1 MATAPK
7 TVKPTATPAAA
18 PVAAAVV
25 APVAEAVKQIEEA
38 VAVHKETIE
47 SVVKASADVA
57 SQSVD
62 KAVSITKDHVDAAAK
77 AHSAA
82 FQGYEDILSFSKD
95 NLDAL
100 VKSSSI
106 LARGLQDLSK
116 SIVSL
121 TQAQIDESV
130 AASKALASAKTL
142 KEVIDL
148 SSSLAKTNFDKL
160 VAESTKLQQLTTK
173 LAEEATAPI
182 NSRVEAAVARVSKTA
197 A

>member
-47 SVVKASADVA
+47 SV
-57 SQSVD
+57 D

-95 NLDAL
+95 NIDAL

>member
-7 TVKPTATPAAA
+7 TVKPTATPAAD
-18 PVAAAVV
+18 
-25 APVAEAVKQIEEA
+25 AVKQIEEA

-47 SVVKASADVA
+47 SVVKAGADAA

-62 KAVSITKDHVDAAAK
+62 KAVSLTKEHVDAAAK

-95 NLDAL
+95 NIDAL
-100 VKSSSI
+100 VKSSTI

-130 AASKALASAKTL
+130 AASKALATAKTL

-160 VAESTKLQQLTTK
+160 VSESTKLQQLTTK
-173 LAEEATAPI
+173 LAEEASAPI
-182 NSRVEAAVARVSKTA
+182 NSRVEAAVARVTKTA

>member
-1 MATAPK
+1 MTTAK
-7 TVKPTATPAAA
+7 TAKPTPTPAAD
-18 PVAAAVV
+18 
-25 APVAEAVKQIEEA
+25 AVKQIEEV

-47 SVVKASADVA
+47 SVVKAGADVA
-57 SQSVD
+57 SKGVD
-62 KAVSITKDHVDAAAK
+62 KAVSLTKEHVDAAAK

-95 NLDAL
+95 NIDAL

-116 SIVSL
+116 SLVTL

-142 KEVIDL
+142 REVIDL
-148 SSSLAKTNFDKL
+148 SSSLTKTNFDKL
-160 VAESTKLQQLTTK
+160 VAEGTKLQQLTAK
-173 LAEEATAPI
+173 LAEEAAAPI
-182 NSRVEAAVARVSKTA
+182 ASRVEATVARVTKNA